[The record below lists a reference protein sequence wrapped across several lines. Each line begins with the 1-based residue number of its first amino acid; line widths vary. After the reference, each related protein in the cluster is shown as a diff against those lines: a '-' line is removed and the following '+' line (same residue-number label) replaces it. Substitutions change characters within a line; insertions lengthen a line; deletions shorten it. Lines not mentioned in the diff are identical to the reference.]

1 MPDRVGELTVPADP
15 KVLPRLVRRYH
26 LVGSVAAVS
35 AAVGGALVLLGWS
48 FELETLKRLLPGRVA
63 MNPASAAAFLAAGC
77 ALTLRHVMKRVPSWA
92 RRAVWVV
99 GGAVAL
105 VGLSRLIAYWL
116 ALDFGLDSLLFRDS
130 LARESPP
137 NRMAPN
143 TAFAFG
149 LIGAAMLAVDRP
161 HRAAVRAAEALSLL
175 TLIMALITLTAYAY
189 RVPDLAQISTFIP
202 MALNTA
208 LGFIATSLAVSLVE
222 PERGLT
228 RSLVAD
234 AEGGRLAR
242 RLLPASLIL
251 PAGLAWLGI
260 QGQARNVFDLQT
272 GISAMVGLGTLLL
285 GALILWTAE
294 TMIHSETLRATAE
307 RREAKLQRALR
318 HRAQQI
324 EAANAELE
332 AFSYSVSHDLRAPL
346 RSITG
351 FSQALLED
359 HADQLNGE
367 ARDYLDRVARAG
379 QRMAGLIDDLLRL
392 SRVARADM
400 QRVDVDLSALA
411 EDRVAQLRSD
421 EPARLVDVIIED
433 GLHAHGDRELLRIAL
448 DNLLENAWKYTSR
461 SDNPRIELGRGGS
474 TPEGAP
480 IFFIRDTGAGFDMA
494 HAHKL
499 FSPFQRLHAEAE
511 FHGSGIG
518 LATVQRVMRRH
529 GGRAWAEG
537 EVGRGATFFFTLDP
551 VPEVPG
557 A

>member
-1 MPDRVGELTVPADP
+1 MPDPFGAVLAGEPR
-15 KVLPRLVRRYH
+15 VLPRLVRRYRRIS
-26 LVGSVAAVS
+26 GAAAMVAA
-35 AAVGGALVLLGWS
+35 ALGALVLLGWS
-48 FELETLKRLLPGRVA
+48 LDVDTLKRLLQGRVA
-63 MNPASAAAFLAAGC
+63 MNPATAASFL
-77 ALTLRHVMKRVPSWA
+77 LI
-92 RRAVWVV
+92 
-99 GGAVAL
+99 GGALMLRDFMKPVPPWVRRTVWIAGGMVAAL
-105 VGLSRLIAYWL
+105 GVWRLIAS
-116 ALDFGLDSLLFRDS
+116 AAGIDFGLDRILFPAS
-130 LARESPP
+130 LARETPV

-143 TAFAFG
+143 TAFLFA
-149 LIGAAMLAVDRP
+149 LIGTAMLALDRE
-161 HRAAVRAAEALSLL
+161 HRAASRTAQALALL
-175 TLIMALITLTAYAY
+175 TLLRALITLAGYAY
-189 RVPDLAQISTFIP
+189 SVPRLAQVSTFIP

-208 LGFIATSLAVSLVE
+208 LGFVAASLAVALVE

-242 RLLPASLIL
+242 RLLPPALLL
-251 PAGLAWLGI
+251 PLVLSWLGME
-260 QGQARNVFDLQT
+260 GEARDVFDTQT
-272 GISAMVGLGTLLL
+272 AISVMVVLGTLLL
-285 GALILWTAE
+285 LTIIVVTAE
-294 TMIHSETLRATAE
+294 SMIAAEALRSSVDL
-307 RREAKLQRALR
+307 REAKLRRALR

-359 HADQLNGE
+359 HADKLNGE

-400 QRVDVDLSALA
+400 NRSDVDLSTLA
-411 EDRVAQLRSD
+411 EERIAQLRSD
-421 EPARLVDVIIED
+421 EPGRVVDVVIQP
-433 GLHAHGDRELLRIAL
+433 GLRAHGDRELLRIAI

-461 SDNPRIELGRGGS
+461 SDQPRIELAHEGS

-480 IFFIRDTGAGFDMA
+480 IFVLRDNGAGFDMA

-499 FSPFQRLHAEAE
+499 FTPFQRLHAEAE

-551 VPEVPG
+551 VPEAPS

>member
-1 MPDRVGELTVPADP
+1 M
-15 KVLPRLVRRYH
+15 PRLVGRYH

-48 FELETLKRLLPGRVA
+48 FELDSLKRLLPGRVA
-63 MNPASAAAFLAAGC
+63 MNPATAAAFLVAGSV
-77 ALTLRHVMKRVPSWA
+77 LTLRHLLKPVPPWA

-99 GGAVAL
+99 GAGVAFL
-105 VGLSRLIAYWL
+105 GLARLIAYGVNVDF
-116 ALDFGLDSLLFRDS
+116 ALDRVLFRDS
-130 LARESPP
+130 LQRESPP
-137 NRMAPN
+137 SRIAPN
-143 TAFAFG
+143 TAFAWV
-149 LIGAAMLAVDRP
+149 LTGAAMLAVDRT
-161 HRAAVRAAEALSLL
+161 HRAAVLTSQSFALLA
-175 TLIMALITLTAYAY
+175 LILALITVTGYAY
-189 RVPDLAQISTFIP
+189 RVPNLAQISTFIP

-208 LGFIATSLAVSLVE
+208 LGFIAAALAVALVE

-251 PAGLAWLGI
+251 PVALAWVGI
-260 QGQARNVFDLQT
+260 QAEARHVFDIHT
-272 GISAMVGLGTLLL
+272 GISAMVALGTLLL
-285 GALILWTAE
+285 CTLIVWTAE
-294 TMIHSETLRATAE
+294 SMIRAEALRTTAE
-307 RREAKLQRALR
+307 KREAKLQRALR

-379 QRMAGLIDDLLRL
+379 QRMAGLIDDLIRL

-400 QRVDVDLSALA
+400 QRADVDLSALA
-411 EDRVAQLRSD
+411 EATITQLRAD
-421 EPARLVDVIIED
+421 EPGRRVDVVIEE
-433 GLHAHGDRELLRIAL
+433 GLHAHGDRDLLRIAVN
-448 DNLLENAWKYTSR
+448 NLLENAWKYTSR
-461 SDNPRIELGRGGS
+461 SDNPRIELRRGGS

-480 IFFIRDTGAGFDMA
+480 IFFVRDTGAGFDMA
-494 HAHKL
+494 QAHKL

-551 VPEVPG
+551 VPEALG